1 VYSSVQIKYKSRLKK
16 HPQLTCIIGGKC
28 VDGVVLVSD
37 SKVTYD
43 DHPPSYEAKLHSE
56 FYHIVTGGAGS
67 MDLYNE
73 YRTRALFA
81 TQPGVIISDTR
92 LEQPRHDSR
101 QRVQTSGIVHMYNGE
116 YNFTSLQNNFGNLVK
131 AINNSKVARD
141 LNGSLEILVATQ
153 IGDKGTAELTHFT
166 DKTQSD
172 VYDYRGI
179 GSSGIYANV
188 FLKPFFD
195 KEKNITMN
203 KFAKIGYFMIKLL
216 TEYEIDQT
224 VGGEPQIWFIPNT
237 GPLYRD
243 KDRPEL
249 ISQFEKDS
257 QNMLAQFQKLLA
269 FAYQ

>member
-1 VYSSVQIKYKSRLKK
+1 M
-16 HPQLTCIIGGKC
+16 
-28 VDGVVLVSD
+28 
-37 SKVTYD
+37 TYE
-43 DHPPSYEAKLHSE
+43 DHPPSYEPKLHSE
-56 FYHIVTGGAGS
+56 FYPIVTGGAGS
-67 MDLYNE
+67 TDLYKGF
-73 YRTRALFA
+73 RTNALFA
-81 TQPGVIISDTR
+81 MQSGVIIPENIR
-92 LEQPRHDSR
+92 LEQPLVYEST
-101 QRVQTSGIVHMYNGE
+101 QPVQTSGIMHMYSKE
-116 YNFTSLQNNFGNLVK
+116 YNFASLQNNFGNIVK
-131 AINNSKVARD
+131 GINNSKVARG

-153 IGDKGTAELTHFT
+153 IEDNGTSVLTHFT
-166 DKTQSD
+166 EKGQSD
-172 VYDYRGI
+172 VYDYKGI
-179 GSSGIYANV
+179 GSSGMYSNV

-195 KEKNITMN
+195 KKNITMN

-257 QNMLAQFQKLLA
+257 QNILVQFQKLLA